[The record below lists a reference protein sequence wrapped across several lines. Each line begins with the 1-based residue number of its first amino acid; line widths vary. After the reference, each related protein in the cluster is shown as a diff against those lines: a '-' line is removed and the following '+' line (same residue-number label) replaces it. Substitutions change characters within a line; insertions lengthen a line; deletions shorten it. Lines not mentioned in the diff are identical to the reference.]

1 MMEPC
6 LPPFLAQCFQYP
18 LSTWAHLLSV
28 TRLTVQT
35 DQVRTVG
42 ARYTFA
48 EEMEGTTLESK
59 SRSKVMAVTLAP
71 MVVT

>member
-1 MMEPC
+1 
-6 LPPFLAQCFQYP
+6 
-18 LSTWAHLLSV
+18 V